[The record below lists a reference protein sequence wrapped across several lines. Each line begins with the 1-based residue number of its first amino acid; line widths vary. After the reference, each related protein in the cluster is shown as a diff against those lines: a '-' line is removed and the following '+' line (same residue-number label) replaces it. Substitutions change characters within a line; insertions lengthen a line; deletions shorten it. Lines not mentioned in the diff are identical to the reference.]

1 MKMSTRFIWSHVSF
15 KVCISFLTLCFDDLS
30 IGVVSGVLKPP
41 TIIVL
46 LSISPLMPVSDCL
59 LYWDDPNVGC
69 IHIYNCYVFLDWSLV
84 HFIVSFF
91 VSYNTLYLSLI
102 ILFILKSILSEIRI
116 AILLSFVFHSHGI
129 SSLPSTFSLYVSLGV
144 EWVSCRQL
152 LYRGLAF
159 VFIQSVC
166 IFSLVHLMFTFKV
179 IIDIYV
185 PFWHFLNY
193 FRFVFVGLSFLLCSL
208 AM

>member
-1 MKMSTRFIWSHVSF
+1 MVREDTRCDFSFLNLLRLDLWPKMWPILENVPCALEKKLYSSTFGWKVLKMSTMSIWSHVSF
-15 KVCISFLTLCFDDLS
+15 KVCVSFLTLCFNDLS
-30 IGVVSGVLKPP
+30 IGVVSGVLKSP

-46 LSISPLMPVSDCL
+46 LSISPLIPVSDCL

-69 IHIYNCYVFLDWSLV
+69 IHIYNCYVFLDWSLD

-129 SSLPSTFSLYVSLGV
+129 SFP
-144 EWVSCRQL
+144 L
-152 LYRGLAF
+152 LLL
-159 VFIQSVC
+159 SVC
-166 IFSLVHLMFTFKV
+166 MCL
-179 IIDIYV
+179 
-185 PFWHFLNY
+185 
-193 FRFVFVGLSFLLCSL
+193 
-208 AM
+208 